1 MLIKIDNLT
10 KSFGDKI
17 ILENISLDIKKGD
30 RIAILGQSGCG
41 KTTLLNEIKNGT
53 NKAISKQYKE
63 YSIVY
68 QEPRLLPWQ
77 TVLENVTLVCNDE
90 QKARS
95 FLHSVELG
103 EHLDKIP
110 CEISGGMKQRVSIAR
125 ALSMEPEVLFL
136 DEPFSALDL
145 RIRVNLIQMLARELS
160 RISTLKGLIYVT
172 HNILDALL
180 LASKVIVLG
189 GSPSQI
195 VYEKEIDIPLGQ
207 RDWKDKALLDIEK
220 EITEIF
226 LG

>member
-10 KSFGDKI
+10 KFFGDKT

-41 KTTLLNEIKNGT
+41 KTTLLNEIKDN
-53 NKAISKQYKE
+53 NKAITKNYKD

-68 QEPRLLPWQ
+68 QEPRLLPWKNI
-77 TVLENVTLVCNDE
+77 LENVTLVCDDE
-90 QKARS
+90 QKAKKI
-95 FLHSVELG
+95 LTEVELKD
-103 EHLDKIP
+103 HLDKIP

-145 RIRVNLIQMLARELS
+145 KIRVNLIKMLAAELTH
-160 RISTLKGLIYVT
+160 IKTLKGLVYVT

-189 GSPSQI
+189 GTPSKI
-195 VYEKEIDIPLGQ
+195 VYEKEIDIPLGK
-207 RDWKDKALLDIEK
+207 RDWKDEKLIEIEK
-220 EITEIF
+220 EITKIF
-226 LG
+226 LD

>member
-10 KSFGDKI
+10 KSFGDKT

-41 KTTLLNEIKNGT
+41 KTTLLNEIKDG
-53 NKAISKQYKE
+53 NKAITKSYKDF
-63 YSIVY
+63 SIVY
-68 QEPRLLPWQ
+68 QEARLLPWK
-77 TVLENVTLVCNDE
+77 TILENVSLVCDDE
-90 QKARS
+90 EKAKK
-95 FLHSVELG
+95 FLTEVELG
-103 EHLDKIP
+103 DHLDKIP

-145 RIRVNLIQMLARELS
+145 KIRVNLIKMLATELTH
-160 RISTLKGLIYVT
+160 IKTLKGLVYVT

-189 GSPSQI
+189 GSPSRI
-195 VYEKEIDIPLGQ
+195 VYERKIDIPLGE
-207 RDWKDKALLDIEK
+207 RDWKDDELIQIEK
-220 EITEIF
+220 EITKIF
-226 LG
+226 LD